1 VKKKKKVAPP
11 PLPPLPSASLHH
23 KWTLSLVIGGMR
35 NEAVRRQLERDDLT
49 CPPDSELNEM
59 RAAYPPPRGFKPLA
73 AAHAPSVAFL
83 QKLRLEPLFR
93 PSLEMDQAVAI
104 LRRHR
109 SREAVEAALIVSV
122 PTVVIAQLLGLHV
135 HHTVIPQGIEAYR
148 KFFFDTYTV
157 NRSQLRVLV
166 EGRVRLAVQRA
177 IAGDDDTAAA
187 RRAVAADARMQAC
200 ALSSSPLALYSVLLA
215 LGYSPGRPEIS
226 ELLRQMESLSAIRAG
241 QALLRGEVDDERR
254 AASYAAVLRS
264 VEEIKEM
271 VVLPDLEIQKTLRT
285 LALRTNNA
293 PLLTVDELRARGEGV
308 TTDITPLY
316 ERDADLSREVDDEES
331 AAG

>member
-1 VKKKKKVAPP
+1 VKKRTAAPP

-23 KWTLSLVIGGMR
+23 RWTLALVVQGQR
-35 NEAVRRQLERDDLT
+35 NEAVRRQLERDDL
-49 CPPDSELNEM
+49 PSPADSELDEM
-59 RAAYPPPRGFKPLA
+59 RAAYPLPKAFKPRDEKHTL
-73 AAHAPSVAFL
+73 SVAFL
-83 QKLRLEPLFR
+83 RKLGLEPLF
-93 PSLEMDQAVAI
+93 SSDADAAQAVAI

-109 SREAVEAALIVSV
+109 SREAVEAALIASV
-122 PTVVIAQLLGLHV
+122 PTVVAAQLLKVHV
-135 HHTVIPQGIEAYR
+135 RHDVAPKAIDAYR
-148 KFFFDTYTV
+148 RFFFDTHSV

-166 EGRVRLAVQRA
+166 EARVRLAVQRA
-177 IAGDDDTAAA
+177 VAGDDDTAAA

-200 ALSSSPLALYSVLLA
+200 ALSSSPIALYSVLLA
-215 LGYSPGRPEIS
+215 LGYSPGRPEIA

-241 QALLRGEVDDERR
+241 QALLRGEADDERR
-254 AASYAAVLRS
+254 AASYAAVLRT

-271 VVLPDLEIQKTLRT
+271 VVMPDMEIQKKLRT
-285 LALRTNNA
+285 LALRTNDT

-308 TTDITPLY
+308 TTDIAPLF

>member
-1 VKKKKKVAPP
+1 VTKRKGAPA
-11 PLPPLPSASLHH
+11 PLPPVPSASLHH
-23 KWTLSLVIGGMR
+23 RWTLALVVQGQR
-35 NEAVRRQLERDDLT
+35 NEAVRRHLERDDL
-49 CPPDSELNEM
+49 PSPADSELDEM
-59 RAAYPPPRGFKPLA
+59 RAAYPLPKAFKPRDEKHA
-73 AAHAPSVAFL
+73 ASVAFL
-83 QKLRLEPLFR
+83 GKLGLEPLFR
-93 PSLEMDQAVAI
+93 SNADVEQAFTL

-109 SREAVEAALIVSV
+109 SREAVEAALIAVV
-122 PTVVIAQLLGLHV
+122 PATVIVELLRVHV
-135 HHTVIPQGIEAYR
+135 HHDVAPSAIETYR
-148 KFFFDTYTV
+148 RFFFDTHAV

-177 IAGDDDTAAA
+177 VAGDDDTVAA

-200 ALSSSPLALYSVLLA
+200 ALSSSPIALYGVLLA
-215 LGYSPGRPEIS
+215 LGYSPGRPEIG
-226 ELLRQMESLSAIRAG
+226 ELLRQMEALSAIRAG

-264 VEEIKEM
+264 VAEIKEM
-271 VVLPDLEIQKTLRT
+271 VVMPDMEIQKKLRT
-285 LALRTNNA
+285 LALRTNDT

-308 TTDITPLY
+308 TTDIAPIY